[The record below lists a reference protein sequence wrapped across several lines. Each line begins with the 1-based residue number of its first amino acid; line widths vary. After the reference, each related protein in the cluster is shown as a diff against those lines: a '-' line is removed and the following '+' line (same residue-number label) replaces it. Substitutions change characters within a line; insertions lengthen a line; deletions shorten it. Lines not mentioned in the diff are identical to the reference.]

1 MDKLGR
7 EQNKAITC
15 GLVAGIMIL
24 LVIFYGTSTGSA
36 WLKAT
41 RSSGEPAFSPITQI
55 IEYTSNFELSSY
67 QIQILSVT
75 DAGSVDLYIN
85 SELVENLKPRTCYQ
99 LRDSM
104 NICLMYVEGNNVFFD
119 LVKYPLS
126 QKSGTT
132 QTYTI

>member
-1 MDKLGR
+1 MDKSGK

-55 IEYTSNFELSSY
+55 VEYTSNFELSSY
-67 QIQILSVT
+67 QIQILNVKDDS
-75 DAGSVDLYIN
+75 SVDLYVN
-85 SELVENLKPRTCYQ
+85 NELVENLKPHTCHQ
-99 LRDSM
+99 LRDGMS
-104 NICLMYVEGNNVFFD
+104 ICLMYLEGNNVFFD